1 MKQRRIIYRN
11 PIHAVKQIGQYKQYK
26 QHCETVITAIL
37 FYTIVVSL
45 VIISWGLTPI
55 PVSQ

>member
-1 MKQRRIIYRN
+1 MLSRIIYKK
-11 PIHAVKQIGQYKQYK
+11 PINTVKQIGQYKQYK

-45 VIISWGLTPI
+45 VIVSWGLTPI